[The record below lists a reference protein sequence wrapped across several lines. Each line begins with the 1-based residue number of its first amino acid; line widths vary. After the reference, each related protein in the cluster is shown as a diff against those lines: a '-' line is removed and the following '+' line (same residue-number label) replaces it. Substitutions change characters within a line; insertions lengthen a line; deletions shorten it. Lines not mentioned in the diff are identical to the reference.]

1 MYDFD
6 RNGTMSFEG
15 EDDLLLIVSLLSLIE
30 FHEFYAFCLF
40 IEILSIRVM

>member
-15 EDDLLLIVSLLSLIE
+15 EFSFEWFVFI
-30 FHEFYAFCLF
+30 YLF
-40 IEILSIRVM
+40 IFLN